1 MSPHPTIV
9 TGLEHPDFAAQSS
22 GSAARG
28 AVDRADEGASQFYCR
43 ADGTSEAALCGG
55 IPGGSMSGGIGR
67 PWVPRLHAVTVR
79 TSRSETG
86 DYRPGPIRIGL
97 TDSANTGDPWS

>member
-1 MSPHPTIV
+1 M
-9 TGLEHPDFAAQSS
+9 
-22 GSAARG
+22 
-28 AVDRADEGASQFYCR
+28 C
-43 ADGTSEAALCGG
+43 
-55 IPGGSMSGGIGR
+55 GGIGR

-79 TSRSETG
+79 TSLSETG